1 MFAIKS
7 VFLSMSSA
15 IVLMIIFAIGSGA
28 ATIIESK
35 AGTPLAWHYVYGA
48 TWFAF
53 VQLLLGVNLAYNIY
67 KYRLVQLVGSLS

>member
-28 ATIIESK
+28 ATII
-35 AGTPLAWHYVYGA
+35 ARRVL
-48 TWFAF
+48 
-53 VQLLLGVNLAYNIY
+53 
-67 KYRLVQLVGSLS
+67 R